1 MDASITWP
9 LVSNLIRG
17 KKVNHTFG
25 MVRKNADGTPR
36 PHQGW
41 DFTAAVGEPAYAIA
55 DGTVVLVKEGGDYG
69 HRLAVEFDLS
79 GTTYYAFYAHLSK
92 VYVAEGD
99 TVKRNDLICKT
110 GKSGNAQ
117 NLAASEQHLHFE
129 IRTKNPPGLGLKDR
143 VSPLV
148 VFGKCPMNTAIP
160 G

>member
-1 MDASITWP
+1 MDPSITWP
-9 LVSNLIRG
+9 LQSNVIRAN
-17 KKVNHTFG
+17 KTNHTYG

-41 DFTAAVGEPAYAIA
+41 DFSAQVGEPAYAIA
-55 DGTVVLVKEGGDYG
+55 DGKIVLVKEGGDYG
-69 HRLAVEFDLS
+69 LRLAIEFTLKDK
-79 GTTYYAFYAHLSK
+79 TYYAFYAHLSK

-99 TVKRNDLICKT
+99 LVERNDLIAKT
-110 GKSGNAQ
+110 GNSGNAES
-117 NLAASEQHLHFE
+117 LADSQDHLHFE

-148 VFGKCPMNTAIP
+148 VFEKCPLHTAIP